1 MVVKIYPAAPSCSA
15 AVNYNE
21 RKVAEGHASVIFSS
35 SIADPRKPMDTFS
48 VYENGSLR
56 CQNRSFHASVNPGKN
71 DHMTDEDIKAF
82 VKDYMEK
89 IGYGKQPYILYKHTD
104 IERTHYHI
112 VSVRVD
118 ENGNK
123 ISDSFER
130 KRSREALEELAEKYD
145 FKVGTGKEVKEV
157 DEQDDYE
164 KKGQEQKFEFNPY
177 EGFDPG
183 KGHISEQINALVEL
197 AKTYYFK
204 EPQQFDY
211 IMETLGV
218 QVSRTEVDGKV
229 IMGFR
234 GLDPKTK
241 EPCTPIVTLS
251 NENSNLPEW
260 IEQHVAE
267 CKKLIKN
274 REKEKVDN
282 LACYATRVSRSQKHF
297 ENLLKK
303 QGIIVKISRN
313 VDGKIFGVVF
323 IDTKNKCVFK
333 GSELPKF
340 KVQELEEARK
350 NRWYDEVKQKE
361 KKPHETA
368 VEVAEEVADLFI
380 SALGERSRH
389 YLDEEIMRRG
399 QKKPN

>member
-1 MVVKIYPAAPSCSA
+1 MVVKIYTAAPSCSA

-35 SIADPRKPMDTFS
+35 SIDNPKNPMDTFT

-71 DHMTDEDIKAF
+71 DHLSDDQIKAF
-82 VKDYMEK
+82 VKEYMEK
-89 IGYGKQPYILYKHTD
+89 MGYEKQPYILYKHTD

-118 ENGNK
+118 ENGHK
-123 ISDSFER
+123 IPDSYER
-130 KRSREALEELAEKYD
+130 RRSQEVMAELAEKYG
-145 FKVGTGKEVKEV
+145 FHIGSGKELKEV
-157 DEQDDYE
+157 EDQDDFE
-164 KKGQEQKFEFNPY
+164 KKEEEKFEFNPY
-177 EGFDPG
+177 DGFDPE
-183 KGHISEQINALVEL
+183 KGHVSEQIIAIVEL

-211 IMETLGV
+211 VMEALGV

-234 GLDPKTK
+234 GMDPKTK

-251 NENSNLPEW
+251 GENANLPEW

-282 LACYATRVSRSQKHF
+282 LARYAVRVSCSQKHF

-303 QGIIVKISRN
+303 QGGIIVRISRN

-323 IDTKNKCVFK
+323 IDTKTKCVFK

-350 NRWYDEVKQKE
+350 NRWYDEDSQKE
-361 KKPHETA
+361 QKHDDA
-368 VEVAEEVADLFI
+368 AEEMADLLL
-380 SALGERSRH
+380 SGLEEKNRH
-389 YLDEEIMRRG
+389 FEDEEIMRRG
-399 QKKPN
+399 RKKHN